1 MDMFNLE
8 MSFVKKVEFDRD
20 TLSYNSG
27 FRLLVGD
34 PETFK
39 TTFSVNAMRDML
51 RRGKISDFIYV
62 DFDPKDG
69 EEVNTRA
76 KIAKEEGWKYISAMN
91 PVIRA
96 KFKTNW
102 EVLEYA
108 LQSAKEGSGITIDT
122 VNKILADEDSNN
134 LASKIASTIK
144 EYATSKQ
151 MLIDII
157 GHYGKDKSKGLRG
170 ASSVI
175 GDVGYILDFQK
186 VSAMETNIFVG
197 KDSKGRSRA
206 YATSSLMKISF
217 PTPESDTVEGVVELV
232 QSNSDRDKTLTPVE
246 QRELKLAQQRAF
258 LVTYVGSLLSSIE
271 EDKVGLTKLKN
282 FVMRNINRLS
292 DGTKKLPDNEEY
304 VLTAIVK
311 DELKNVLEN
320 TFVTI
325 QETTGKS
332 KKPITFVMKV
342 DKGEFMR
349 EHKLIKLPEVYK
361 INLLDV
367 NKDRTNV

>member
-8 MSFVKKVEFDRD
+8 MSFVKKVEFDKD

-39 TTFSVNAMRDML
+39 TTFSIHAMRTML
-51 RRGKISDFIYV
+51 KKGKISDFIYV

-76 KIAKEEGWKYISAMN
+76 RIAKEEGWKYISAMN
-91 PVIRA
+91 PIVRA

-108 LQSAKEGSGITIDT
+108 LQNAKEGSGITIDT
-122 VNKILADEDSNN
+122 INKVMSDEDSNN
-134 LASKIASTIK
+134 LASKIASSIK

-175 GDVGYILDFQK
+175 GDVGYVLDFQK
-186 VSAMETNIFVG
+186 VSKLESMLFVG

-206 YATSSLMKISF
+206 FSESSLMTIKF
-217 PTPESDTVEGVVELV
+217 PTDESDTIEGTVTL
-232 QSNSDRDKTLTPVE
+232 NSSDKNSKDKTLTPAE
-246 QRELKLAQQRAF
+246 QRELKLSKQRAF
-258 LVTYVGSLLSSIE
+258 
-271 EDKVGLTKLKN
+271 
-282 FVMRNINRLS
+282 F
-292 DGTKKLPDNEEY
+292 
-304 VLTAIVK
+304 
-311 DELKNVLEN
+311 
-320 TFVTI
+320 
-325 QETTGKS
+325 
-332 KKPITFVMKV
+332 
-342 DKGEFMR
+342 
-349 EHKLIKLPEVYK
+349 
-361 INLLDV
+361 
-367 NKDRTNV
+367 